1 MEAFYFYVNVLPLG
15 VLVVALT
22 IVTLYYARREERAQ
36 KKLKKLVDLYA
47 KKKSKLQESYDAQME
62 RLQELLKAE
71 SIDNVTFERMK
82 NALEKESKK
91 HEAGLTAP
99 STPSPENIIEKQT

>member
-15 VLVVALT
+15 ALVVVLSV
-22 IVTLYYARREERAQ
+22 VTLYYARREERAQ
-36 KKLKKLVDLYA
+36 KKLKKVIDMYA
-47 KKKSKLQESYDAQME
+47 KKRSKLQESYDAQME

-71 SIDNVTFERMK
+71 SIDSVTFERMK

-91 HEAGLTAP
+91 HEASLDAP
-99 STPSPENIIEKQT
+99 SMQSPGKL